1 MYRLK
6 ISQIVQDVITG
17 WPDEKW
23 TRFLEFLD
31 HVAEDPIARTYDGG
45 GSNDP
50 DVHYRIM
57 PYEFL
62 YLIQLTV
69 SDKDGEKTM
78 TATGIGP
85 RTQHSRFV

>member
-1 MYRLK
+1 MYAVK
-6 ISQIVQDVITG
+6 VNSVVQDVLAE
-17 WPDEKW
+17 WPEKNRTW
-23 TRFLEFLD
+23 FMEFLD
-31 HVAEDPIARTYDGG
+31 HMAEDPVARTYDGG

-50 DVHYRIM
+50 DVFYRIT

-62 YLIQLTV
+62 YLVQLTV

-85 RTQHSRFV
+85 RTQFSRFV